1 MKRINLGSASESEMV
16 RRFFSAW
23 LGWVI
28 LLSINPFCFGQ
39 KDFGMDEKL
48 KIEQYKRA
56 NPLFLAGQRDFVK
69 ERFQK
74 AREKLEKCIEFMPE
88 HANAWLLL
96 AQIESTENNLAK
108 ALEDV
113 QKAKMYFEH
122 IAQFQTLTEERLF
135 DKIRGQKDELE
146 EQVRTIEEEMAT
158 SKSSGS
164 SGQAPGRTKINQI
177 RASIS
182 ALDMQTKRP
191 VGATIDIPVEYFFV
205 HGNIFFKLRQY
216 NEARDQYL
224 EVIKRDPSHANAYN
238 NLANLYFMSK
248 KYQKALDYLN
258 QAESN
263 GATVNP
269 KLKKAVLKA
278 IEP

>member
-1 MKRINLGSASESEMV
+1 MKRINLRNASESETV
-16 RRFFSAW
+16 RRCFSAW

-28 LLSINPFCFGQ
+28 LLSVVPFCFGQ

-48 KIEQYKRA
+48 KVEQYKRA
-56 NPLFLAGQRDFVK
+56 NPLFLGGQKDFVK
-69 ERFQK
+69 EKFQK

-96 AQIESTENNLAK
+96 AQIESMENNLPK

-113 QKAKMYFEH
+113 QKAKTNFVH

-135 DKIRGQKDELE
+135 DKLRGQKSSLE
-146 EQVRTIEEEMAT
+146 EQVSQLEDELALQ
-158 SKSSGS
+158 SGEAKARGS
-164 SGQAPGRTKINQI
+164 ARINQI
-177 RASIS
+177 KAQIT
-182 ALDMQTKRP
+182 AIDMQTKRP
-191 VGATIDIPVEYFFV
+191 VGAAIDIPAEYFFI

-216 NEARDQYL
+216 NDARDQYL

-258 QAESN
+258 QGESN

-269 KLKKAVLKA
+269 KLKEAVLKA
-278 IEP
+278 LGK